1 MLPSL
6 AIAFDF
12 DFFFNHKKMWL
23 YIISGDCSYTMWLSL
38 AVMMKITIV
47 KINVI
52 SSNYVVTAAKI
63 IS

>member
-1 MLPSL
+1 MIL
-6 AIAFDF
+6 I
-12 DFFFNHKKMWL
+12 FFPHKRMGLKSQ
-23 YIISGDCSYTMWLSL
+23 IPSGDCSYTAWLSL

-52 SSNYVVTAAKI
+52 SSNYVVTGAKI

>member
-1 MLPSL
+1 M
-6 AIAFDF
+6 
-12 DFFFNHKKMWL
+12 KMWL
-23 YIISGDCSYTMWLSL
+23 YIIRGDCSYTMWLSL